1 MLSSAVTTGVS
12 LSTIPG
18 LSSLMFLV
26 LNTHKRVSLILGYRA
41 MIVLEREE
49 TFLFVII
56 VQQY

>member
-1 MLSSAVTTGVS
+1 MLSSAVTRGVS
-12 LSTIPG
+12 LSTITG

-26 LNTHKRVSLILGYRA
+26 LNKHKRVSLILGYRA

>member
-26 LNTHKRVSLILGYRA
+26 LNKHKRVSLILGYRA
-41 MIVLEREE
+41 MIVLERVCYYSS
-49 TFLFVII
+49 TVLVKL
-56 VQQY
+56 V